1 MKILVLGG
9 GFGGIVAAHTLRNTL
24 GDRHEVTLVNQSSD
38 FYVRAAFPR
47 LAFEG
52 TITPANIRLQLDR
65 ALTTRGINFLQ
76 ASVTAIRPERNA
88 VETSSGTL
96 SYDYLIL
103 ALGTDFAKDKV
114 PGLMEHSYSLW
125 TVEESQRLAA
135 RLRTFTSGVFVTGTA
150 LGSPCEEPMWEA
162 TMQMDRLA
170 RQRGIRDRV
179 EVHHITPKALAL
191 QPLGPAGHRWGKET
205 FGKLG
210 IKVHTNAETV
220 QVTQDCI
227 TFRDGREL
235 RYDVALIIPP
245 YVGHAVV
252 RQAGLGDESG
262 FVLVDSKMRS
272 RNYRNIFA
280 IGDCVSMPQ
289 RPKMAHNAMRGG
301 VAAAINIAHE
311 LMGKPANWE
320 HYSEIM
326 GVIDNGG
333 GKGTFV
339 RSNVPW
345 GGDISIVMGAHSDT
359 PGLTAE
365 EAHFIKK
372 SFGEYF
378 LSTGGNVG
386 YYIM

>member
-38 FYVRAAFPR
+38 FYVRSAFPR

-52 TITPANIRLQLDR
+52 TVIPANIRLQLDT
-65 ALTTRGINFLQ
+65 ALTARGINFLL
-76 ASVTAIRPERNA
+76 ARVTAIRPERNT
-88 VETSSGTL
+88 VETSRGTL
-96 SYDYLIL
+96 YYDYLIL
-103 ALGTDFAKDKV
+103 ALGTDFPKDKV

-135 RLRTFTSGVFVTGTA
+135 RLQTFTSGVFVTGTA
-150 LGSPCEEPMWEA
+150 LGSPCEGPMWEA

-179 EVHHITPKALAL
+179 EIHHITPKALAL
-191 QPLGPAGHRWGKET
+191 QPVGPAGHRWGKET

-210 IKVHTNAETV
+210 IHVHTSAETV
-220 QVTQDCI
+220 RVTPERI

-235 RYDVALIIPP
+235 RYDLALIIPP
-245 YVGHAVV
+245 YIGHAVV
-252 RQAGLGDESG
+252 VQAGLGDESG
-262 FVLVDSKMRS
+262 FVLVDTNMRS

-280 IGDCVSMPQ
+280 IGDCVSVPQ

-301 VAAAINIAHE
+301 VVAAINIVQE
-311 LMGKPANWE
+311 LMGKPAHWE
-320 HYSEIM
+320 HHNEIM
-326 GVIDNGG
+326 CVIDNGG
-333 GKGTFV
+333 GKGTYV
-339 RSNVPW
+339 RSDVPW
-345 GGDISIVMGAHSDT
+345 GGTTSIVMGAHSDT
-359 PGLTAE
+359 LGLTAE